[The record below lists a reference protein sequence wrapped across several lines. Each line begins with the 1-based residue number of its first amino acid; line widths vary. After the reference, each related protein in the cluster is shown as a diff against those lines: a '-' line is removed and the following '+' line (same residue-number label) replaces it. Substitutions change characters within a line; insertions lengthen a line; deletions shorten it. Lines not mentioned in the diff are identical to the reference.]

1 MYGITINLRNLINT
15 LTKHILKR
23 VFRRTSLLLA
33 AILMGSTSIQA
44 QKSPQDMDR
53 FIDALMKKMT
63 VEEKIGQLN
72 LPVTGEITTGQA
84 KSSDVAK
91 KIEQG
96 LVGGLFNLKGVAK
109 IRDVQKLAV
118 ENSRLGIPLL
128 FGMDVIHGYETI
140 FPIPLGLSCTWDMK
154 AIQKS
159 ARIAAVEASADGISW
174 TFSPMVD
181 ISRDPRWGRVSEGN
195 GEDPFLGGA
204 IAKAMVL
211 GYQGDKLNDQLKRND
226 EIMACVKH
234 FALYGA
240 GEAGRDYNT
249 VDMSR
254 NRMFNE
260 YLYPYQAAVDAGVGS
275 VMASFNE
282 VDGVPATA
290 NKWLMTDVLRKQW
303 GFNGFVVTDF
313 TGIAEMVAHG
323 IGDLQTV
330 SARALNAGVDM
341 DMVSEGFVGTLKK
354 SLTEGKIT
362 MKTLD
367 TACRRILEAKYKLG
381 LFDDPYKYCDLSRPA
396 RDIFTKEHRDA
407 ARKIASESFVLLKN
421 EPAKTGQAPL
431 LPLQKKGTVAVIGP
445 LANTRSN
452 MPGTWSVAARLN
464 DYPSLYEGLK
474 EMMAGKV
481 NITYA
486 KGSNLIGDA
495 AYEERATMFGRSLNR
510 DNRTDKEL
518 LEEALKVAAD
528 ADIIVAALGESS
540 EMSGESS
547 SRTDLNIPDVQHTL
561 LEALLK
567 TGKPV
572 VLTLFTGRPL
582 TLTWEQENV
591 PAILNVWFGGS
602 EAAYAIGDVLF
613 GDVNPSGKLTMTFP
627 KNVGQ
632 IPLFYNHKNTGRP
645 LQEGKWFEKFR
656 SSYLDVDNEPLYPFG
671 YGLSYTTFQYSDI
684 ALSASAMG
692 QDGSITAAVTVTNTG
707 KRDGAEVVQLYIRDL
722 VGSITRP
729 VKELKGFE
737 KIFLKAGESKTVTF
751 KITPELLRFYDYD
764 LKQVAEPGDFD
775 VMIGG
780 DSRNVRSARLTLK

>member
-1 MYGITINLRNLINT
+1 M
-15 LTKHILKR
+15 KK
-23 VFRRTSLLLA
+23 VFRRTSVLLA
-33 AILMGSTSIQA
+33 AAFLSTAAIQA

-72 LPVTGEITTGQA
+72 LPVSGEIVTGQA
-84 KSSDVAK
+84 QNSDVAK

-96 LVGGLFNLKGVAK
+96 LVGGLLNLKGVEK
-109 IRDVQKLAV
+109 IRDVQKLAI
-118 ENSRLGIPLL
+118 EKSRLGIPLI
-128 FGMDVIHGYETI
+128 FGMDVVHGYETI
-140 FPIPLGLSCTWDMK
+140 FPIPLGLSCSWDME
-154 AIQKS
+154 AIRKS
-159 ARIAAVEASADGISW
+159 ARVAAIEASADGISW

-204 IAKAMVL
+204 IAKAMVS
-211 GYQGDKLNDQLKRND
+211 GYQGIDLNNQLKRND

-260 YLYPYQAAVDAGVGS
+260 YMYPYQAAVDAGVGS

-282 VDGVPATA
+282 IDGIPATA

-303 GFNGFVVTDF
+303 GFDGFVVTDF
-313 TGIAEMVAHG
+313 TGISEMIAHG

-341 DMVSEGFVGTLKK
+341 DMVSEGFTGTIKK
-354 SLTEGKIT
+354 SIDEGKIS
-362 MKTLD
+362 METLD
-367 TACRRILEAKYKLG
+367 KACRRILEAKYKLG
-381 LFDDPYKYCDLSRPA
+381 LFDNPYKYCDLKRPK

-407 ARKIASESFVLLKN
+407 ARKIAGESFVLLKN
-421 EPAKTGQAPL
+421 DKSGSSANPT
-431 LPLQKKGTVAVIGP
+431 LPLKKEGTVAVIGP

-464 DYPSLYEGLK
+464 DYPSVYEGLK
-474 EMMAGKV
+474 EMMKGKV

-486 KGSNLIGDA
+486 KGSNLISDA

-510 DNRTDKEL
+510 DNRTDKEIL
-518 LEEALKVAAD
+518 DEALKVAAN
-528 ADIIVAALGESS
+528 ADVIIAALGESS

-547 SRTDLNIPDVQHTL
+547 SRTNLDLPDVQRTL

-582 TLTWEQENV
+582 TLTWEQEHV

-645 LQEGKWFEKFR
+645 LLEGKWFEKFR
-656 SSYLDVDNEPLYPFG
+656 SNYLDVDNDPLYPFG
-671 YGLSYTTFQYSDI
+671 YGLSYTNFQYSDI
-684 ALSASAMG
+684 TLSAPTMG
-692 QDGSITAAVTVTNTG
+692 QDGSVTAMVTVTNTG
-707 KRDGAEVVQLYIRDL
+707 KYDGAEVVQLYIRDL

-729 VKELKGFE
+729 VKELKGFD
-737 KIFLKAGESKTVTF
+737 KIFLKAGESKTVSF
-751 KITPELLRFYDYD
+751 KITPELLRFYDYE
-764 LKQVAEPGDFD
+764 LNYVAEPGDFD
-775 VMIGG
+775 IMIGG
-780 DSRNVRSARLTLK
+780 NSQSVKTTHLSLK